1 MRNNMVQI
9 DGNSLKSA
17 IKKNNMTSA
26 GLSRE
31 IGRGQSYIANC
42 LDRGVM
48 SRYALELLSRILR
61 TNISDL
67 MPKTG
72 RDTSGFKMNLDVKP
86 DKVYLE
92 VLFDGQVIGSAYS
105 KIKGQTEVDLMQAI
119 SYAAHMIYKF
129 AEQKRL
135 ECE

>member
-1 MRNNMVQI
+1 
-9 DGNSLKSA
+9 
-17 IKKNNMTSA
+17 MTSA

-31 IGRGQSYIANC
+31 IGRGQSYIANF

-61 TNISDL
+61 TNIADL

-72 RDTSGFKMNLDVKP
+72 RDASGFKMNLDVKP